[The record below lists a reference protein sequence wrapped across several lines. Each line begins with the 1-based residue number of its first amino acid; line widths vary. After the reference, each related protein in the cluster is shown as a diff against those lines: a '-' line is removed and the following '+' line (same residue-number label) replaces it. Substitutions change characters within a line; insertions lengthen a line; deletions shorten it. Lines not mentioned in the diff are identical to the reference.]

1 MFFHVN
7 QGDFTK
13 EVTLVWGLKDDLE
26 NVVTIAVCSA
36 GLAQVQVE
44 AGASEGPSSFLLWE
58 GVLGSR
64 VRQECREVEK
74 GPQLSAGLSLR
85 GGEVIKGFL

>member
-7 QGDFTK
+7 QGDFTE

-26 NVVTIAVCSA
+26 NVVTIAVCPA

-44 AGASEGPSSFLLWE
+44 AGASEESLPPFSSGKESWE
-58 GVLGSR
+58 A
-64 VRQECREVEK
+64 E
-74 GPQLSAGLSLR
+74 
-85 GGEVIKGFL
+85 

>member
-26 NVVTIAVCSA
+26 NVVTIAVCPA

-44 AGASEGPSSFLLWE
+44 AGASEESLPPFSSGKESWE
-58 GVLGSR
+58 A
-64 VRQECREVEK
+64 E
-74 GPQLSAGLSLR
+74 
-85 GGEVIKGFL
+85 

>member
-44 AGASEGPSSFLLWE
+44 AGASEESLPPFSSGKESWE
-58 GVLGSR
+58 A
-64 VRQECREVEK
+64 E
-74 GPQLSAGLSLR
+74 
-85 GGEVIKGFL
+85 

>member
-26 NVVTIAVCSA
+26 NVVTIAV
-36 GLAQVQVE
+36 AQQGWLRCRVE
-44 AGASEGPSSFLLWE
+44 AGASESPSPPFSSGE

-64 VRQECREVEK
+64 VRQGCREVGK
-74 GPQLSAGLSLR
+74 GPQLSAGLSLQRWER
-85 GGEVIKGFL
+85 G